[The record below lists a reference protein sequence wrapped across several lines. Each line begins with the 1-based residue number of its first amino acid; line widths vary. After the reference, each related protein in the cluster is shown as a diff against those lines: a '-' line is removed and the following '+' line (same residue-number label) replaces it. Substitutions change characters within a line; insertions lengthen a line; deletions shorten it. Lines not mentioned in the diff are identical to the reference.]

1 MRNPS
6 GFLARRRA
14 ASVCLAGAV
23 LLVVTSCAPSPRL
36 YGRLPQ
42 AEGRDSFPWDRVDT
56 ISYEDD
62 TRRGLQPG
70 EYVQL
75 ENDVLVLYGGEQ
87 PEPLELSNVEAVR
100 LVPVDGVAE
109 WIDVLTLDD
118 LERFDRLP
126 PIARIERRD
135 GTTWTPDADDDRR
148 ASWSTERLAIMIG
161 TGVDDPDAEEILLD
175 EIETIELLED
185 ESIVQ
190 VLRSPR
196 LWIAGAA
203 AVGAVI
209 LIGRGRGDRDTNATL

>member
-6 GFLARRRA
+6 GFRGRRRPA
-14 ASVCLAGAV
+14 AVCLFGAV
-23 LLVVTSCAPSPRL
+23 LLVLTSCAPSPRL
-36 YGRLPQ
+36 YGRLPHTP
-42 AEGRDSFPWDRVDT
+42 AYETFPWDRVDT

-62 TRRGLQPG
+62 TRLGLRPG
-70 EYVQL
+70 EYVRL
-75 ENDVLVLYGGEQ
+75 EDDVLVLHRGEES
-87 PEPLELSNVEAVR
+87 EPLELSAIEAVR

-109 WIDVLTLDD
+109 WLDVLTLDD

-135 GTTWTPDADDDRR
+135 GTTWRPTEEDDRR
-148 ASWSTERLAIMIG
+148 AAWSTERLAIVIRSG
-161 TGVDDPDAEEILLD
+161 IEDPDAEEILLD

-185 ESIVQ
+185 ESFVQ

-209 LIGRGRGDRDTNATL
+209 LIGRGRGDRDTNATM